1 MLEIIG
7 GVASLLG
14 ILAFFAVAPK
24 DLTANLKSWFVEPV
38 NSINKNK
45 HKLDIKELFDLL
57 KVEDVRPENV
67 FVSTPLKSDSFDS
80 EVREYNA
87 ILPEE
92 IEKLKQK
99 EISDK
104 KEYSEKNGMTFD
116 NNASFGLRRIDVSR
130 PEGPNGKRNNIYKL
144 ILEPTDYYS
153 FVFPNL
159 CLEKSYYNQS
169 TQENHTLREMLSIDK
184 KVLSISTMTNFPNCQ
199 FKVGTGTLLVT
210 KDDYLIC
217 SVRSKSQF
225 IASKQSNDEM
235 AVHLSAAEG
244 MYRSVNNPL
253 SSDIINEGK
262 PSPFSTCARSL
273 EDELNLNKEYFDAKD
288 ICCLGYFMDLKRA
301 QPFFL
306 FYLKVDLTAEEF
318 FSIYSNTSSD
328 IHENEAIFALPKNF
342 DSFKKLFLGASFS
355 ELDARYP
362 VIYEDFFKG
371 NSAVKVRIAS
381 NHAKAGFAT
390 YAFKD
395 LGPITKGMI

>member
-7 GVASLLG
+7 IIASLLG

-24 DLTANLKSWFVEPV
+24 DLIANLKSWFIEPV
-38 NSINKNK
+38 NSISKHKNK
-45 HKLDIKELFDLL
+45 LNIKELFDLL
-57 KVEDVRPENV
+57 KVEDIRPENI
-67 FVSTPLKSDSFDS
+67 FATTPLKSGSFDS
-80 EVREYNA
+80 EVREYDGN
-87 ILPEE
+87 LPEE
-92 IEKLKQK
+92 IEKLKQT
-99 EISDK
+99 EISEK
-104 KEYSEKNGMTFD
+104 KKHSEQHGMTFD
-116 NNASFGLRRIDVSR
+116 NNASFALRRIDVSR

-159 CLEKSYYNQS
+159 CLEKSYYNES
-169 TQENHTLREMLSIDK
+169 TQENHILRDTLSIDK
-184 KVLSISTMTNFPNCQ
+184 KVLSISTMASFPNCQ

-225 IASKQSNDEM
+225 IASRQSDDEM

-262 PSPFSTCARSL
+262 PSPFATCARSL
-273 EDELNLNKEYFDAKD
+273 KDELNLNEDHFDAKD
-288 ICCLGYFMDLKRA
+288 IGCLGYFFDLKRA

-306 FYLKVDLTAEEF
+306 FYLKIDLTAEEF
-318 FSIYSNTSSD
+318 FSVYSNTSTD
-328 IHENEAIFALPKNF
+328 IHENEAIFALPKKF
-342 DSFKKLFLGASFS
+342 ESLKKLFLGISFG
-355 ELDARYP
+355 ELEAKYP
-362 VIYEDFFKG
+362 VMYEDFFKS

-395 LGPITKGMI
+395 LGPITKSMI